1 LSIKEIIE
9 NIKGRLEGNS
19 FGDFSGNFQIIV
31 NTTDYPVYISIIVS
45 EGKLELI
52 QQKIDDADCTIE
64 TDENTLSS
72 LLEGKKKPT
81 TAFMM
86 GDLKISGNLDLALKF
101 GRILE

>member
-1 LSIKEIIE
+1 MSIKEIIE

-45 EGKLELI
+45 EGKLEL
-52 QQKIDDADCTIE
+52 IDDADCTIE